1 MENNENKPQEEEA
14 ASDKVDLTELQG
26 FSFGPDWTD
35 SSSRL
40 SAGRD
45 DSPRERRPRRD
56 DRPGSRAG
64 PPRKDRRRGAPGRR
78 DRPPLPDAALFEPT
92 VSVQFFP
99 EENGFHA
106 VCQAM
111 RHSCRTYELFEIA
124 HLILAKPERYLVEV
138 KPKPAGSSGEP
149 PLLYVSVPDEL
160 PFEREEDAIN
170 HVMQH
175 HLGTFFD
182 IEEVETDAPKGNFQ
196 YVSRCAFTGTLLA
209 PPNYHRYTQILQEH
223 HAAHIPDVP
232 FDRFKAK
239 LETLRDE
246 ESISAWLDNMKKG
259 VRYTY
264 KEQVEGETHRFE
276 SAGGA
281 RAFLLRTCRNRVVNA
296 AHSARFPG
304 ILIKE
309 LPPGNIRRSIETVL
323 HKQNRF
329 PLDTANGLRGRLRRH
344 KFHIYKKG
352 SHGVSYVCAVRRNFR
367 RPDQVFAES
376 VGNLLTFLEE
386 NPMIP
391 AAQLPEK
398 FLGLTAPVEA
408 EPASKHEGEAAE
420 VTGENQPKAA
430 DKDPRE
436 KKLLLDLRWL
446 VTEGYVAE
454 YSDGRLYVHPA
465 QKPEKS
471 NKAGRESAVAGSETV
486 PTAASTEE
494 KEPAEDRE
502 TEPTAEQAPAEE
514 NNPTDEKSPTDETES
529 ATENSSRENPA

>member
-1 MENNENKPQEEEA
+1 MENNENKPQEQEKA

-26 FSFGPDWTD
+26 FSFGPDWSD
-35 SSSRL
+35 ASSRPGP
-40 SAGRD
+40 SRD
-45 DSPRERRPRRD
+45 DYTRERRPRRD
-56 DRPGSRAG
+56 DRAGSRPG
-64 PPRKDRRRGAPGRR
+64 PPRKDRRRGAPRERGR
-78 DRPPLPDAALFEPT
+78 PIPPDAALFEPT
-92 VSVQFFP
+92 VSVQFLP

-124 HLILAKPERYLVEV
+124 RLILAKPERYLVEV
-138 KPKPAGSSGEP
+138 KPKPAGDSKEP
-149 PLLYVSVPDEL
+149 PILYVSVPDEL

-182 IEEVETDAPKGNFQ
+182 IEEVETDAPKGSFQ

-246 ESISAWLDNMKKG
+246 ESINAWLDTMKKG

-264 KEQVEGETHRFE
+264 KEQVEGEIHRFE

-296 AHSARFPG
+296 SHSARFPG
-304 ILIKE
+304 SRVSE

-376 VGNLLTFLEE
+376 VGNLLAFLEE

-398 FLGLTAPVEA
+398 FLGLTTPVEA
-408 EPASKHEGEAAE
+408 EPRSKDEGEAAE
-420 VTGENQPKAA
+420 VNGENQPTAA
-430 DKDPRE
+430 EKDPGE

-465 QKPEKS
+465 QNPEKV
-471 NKAGRESAVAGSETV
+471 NKVEEGSAVAGTETV
-486 PTAASTEE
+486 P
-494 KEPAEDRE
+494 PAEPQKE
-502 TEPTAEQAPAEE
+502 TETAEDKDLEPTEDKVPAEE
-514 NNPTDEKSPTDETES
+514 NQQPDETEP
-529 ATENSSRENPA
+529 ATENSSRDNPV